1 MEIIENVRHSSR
13 VGRIEN
19 MRFVKQKM
27 EILKSLHASVILGDS
42 NWKPRENFNLVS
54 SKSAL
59 MILNYHV
66 HCYLKMCV

>member
-27 EILKSLHASVILGDS
+27 EILKSLDML
-42 NWKPRENFNLVS
+42 R
-54 SKSAL
+54 
-59 MILNYHV
+59 
-66 HCYLKMCV
+66 